1 VGVKADVI
9 YYVPEL
15 SRHETSALGFAQQ
28 LRSGM
33 WSLLAIPDHR
43 PWSSLLDPAKRGAV
57 ETFFGAQALA
67 PVPGYSADH
76 PLEVNIVVSV
86 RTNHWRDRLIA
97 NYVCRQTRVR
107 STVGSCVRWRVRW
120 CTRVS
125 PETSYERGMRG
136 RRDDTSTTWAPGL
149 VAAKN
154 TNPVAVG
161 HSRSEIRA
169 ANLYSSWAAI
179 ERGDPARLGSAYHGV
194 VANFTKEGTEP
205 RPRS

>member
-57 ETFFGAQALA
+57 EAFFGAQALA

-86 RTNHWRDRLIA
+86 RTDHWRGRLIA
-97 NYVCRQTRVR
+97 NYEHMKTALVDLATTFPAELLKRTKTKTKKSESGERMGESYVRLNYREHFPTTPLRETLELFAQADIVIGPHGAGTWLRVPCNGAIAARSSLSHRHRVR
-107 STVGSCVRWRVRW
+107 VFGGHKAR
-120 CTRVS
+120 S
-125 PETSYERGMRG
+125 P
-136 RRDDTSTTWAPGL
+136 RR
-149 VAAKN
+149 
-154 TNPVAVG
+154 
-161 HSRSEIRA
+161 
-169 ANLYSSWAAI
+169 
-179 ERGDPARLGSAYHGV
+179 
-194 VANFTKEGTEP
+194 
-205 RPRS
+205 